1 MVLNI
6 EKLKEIYG
14 ETVLYDIK
22 ENLDSI
28 IANINYLL
36 SKKFKDIF
44 DIFETYPYLFMNT
57 PEVFQKK
64 VDSLIEKLGVEYIE
78 KLEHNYSL
86 WGEVNDKLK

>member
-1 MVLNI
+1 MVLNTD
-6 EKLKEIYG
+6 KLKEIYG

-36 SKKFKDIF
+36 SKKFKDVY

-57 PEVFQKK
+57 QEVFQKK
-64 VDSLIEKLGVEYIE
+64 VDGLIERLGVEYIE
-78 KLEHNYSL
+78 KLEQNYTL
-86 WGEVNDKLK
+86 WGEVNDKLR